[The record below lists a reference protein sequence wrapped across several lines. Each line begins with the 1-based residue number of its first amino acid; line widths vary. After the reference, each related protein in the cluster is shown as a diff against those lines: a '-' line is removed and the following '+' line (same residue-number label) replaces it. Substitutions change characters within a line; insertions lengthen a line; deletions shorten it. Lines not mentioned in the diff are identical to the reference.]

1 MCNYPNFQLFLV
13 TPHFSLVGTLCLT
26 GGDYVHSMEQNR
38 VISQTF
44 RWKAVR
50 SSGLLA
56 SHEILTISWAIETY
70 DLVGTINDELCT
82 GDCM

>member
-1 MCNYPNFQLFLV
+1 M
-13 TPHFSLVGTLCLT
+13 
-26 GGDYVHSMEQNR
+26 HSMEQNR

-70 DLVGTINDELCT
+70 DLVGTMMNYAQEIACKKNNYT
-82 GDCM
+82 IVSRMY

>member
-1 MCNYPNFQLFLV
+1 M
-13 TPHFSLVGTLCLT
+13 
-26 GGDYVHSMEQNR
+26 HSMEQNR

-70 DLVGTINDELCT
+70 DLVGTIYDELCT